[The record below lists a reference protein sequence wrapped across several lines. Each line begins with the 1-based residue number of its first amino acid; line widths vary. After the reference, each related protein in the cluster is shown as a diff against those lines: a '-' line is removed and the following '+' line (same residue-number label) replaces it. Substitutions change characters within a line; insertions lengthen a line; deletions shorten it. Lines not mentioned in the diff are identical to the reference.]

1 MSETELIKLFFN
13 KAQLIDESQLA
24 IIGSLCRRLSTK
36 VEQELSGLIKEEVLK
51 VCKYAVQNSLGP
63 IVTDLDILDT
73 SDRYFT
79 YLKPSLSSISGY
91 REAFSLFLALC
102 CARKLGKA
110 LARRRPK
117 EVEQTK
123 VLQTKL
129 SWSPTRS
136 LQIG

>member
-1 MSETELIKLFFN
+1 MSETELIKLFFS
-13 KAQLIDESQLA
+13 KAQSIDEPQLS

-51 VCKYAVQNSLGP
+51 VCKYAVKNGLGH
-63 IVTDLDILDT
+63 IVTEVDIVDT

-79 YLKPSLSSISGY
+79 YIKPSLSSISGC
-91 REAFSLFLALC
+91 RQAFSLFLALY
-102 CARKLGKA
+102 CARELGKA

-123 VLQTKL
+123 VLRTKL
-129 SWSPTRS
+129 LWSPAGS